1 MKKRIALFLSCIFA
15 LVVLSACNGDTPTTT
30 GGAPTQAPTQPGSGD
45 TTGAPSAVG
54 IYFSPLG
61 VKLEIGAPPAP
72 ALEALEGALGEPLS
86 ELECPSCALKAKDI
100 DYRYDGFV
108 LTVTYPETGDD
119 YITGI
124 KLTGD
129 KYAAPGGV
137 TIGSAP
143 EEIFAAYGTDYRED
157 NGFYTYTQGLS
168 TLQFAVKEG
177 KVAQILYGYDW
188 DNA

>member
-1 MKKRIALFLSCIFA
+1 LSCLFA
-15 LVVLSACNGDTPTTT
+15 LAVFSACDSGDPATT
-30 GGAPTQAPTQPGSGD
+30 GGASTQAPTQPGSGD
-45 TTGAPSAVG
+45 PIGAPPAAG
-54 IYFSPLG
+54 IYFSPMG

-72 ALEALEGALGEPLS
+72 ALEALGEPLS
-86 ELECPSCALKAKDI
+86 ELPCPSCAMLAKDV

-124 KLTGD
+124 RLSGD
-129 KYAAPGGV
+129 KYAIPGGV
-137 TIGSAP
+137 TIGSTL
-143 EEIFAAYGTDYRED
+143 EEVLAAYGTDYQEN

-168 TLQFAVKEG
+168 TLEFSIKDG
-177 KVAQILYGYDW
+177 KVVQILYGYDW